1 MHFKCYRKL
10 IEGVLNIIRKSD
22 TRFSMMSLCNCW
34 CSLKWLLS
42 VSLIW
47 IQKCWSP
54 LMGSLWATGVFDGG
68 CIQSTGFQ
76 RLAWQPS
83 LSQSPSLSRCF
94 LHLPPTP
101 TPCSFM
107 SLSHLGQ
114 LSTLPSQTSCR
125 TKSSN
130 EFGPKFP
137 FQAWLDLSP
146 TIYTPT
152 YIAHVFFLQYQY
164 IFFATVPY
172 NSLFTI

>member
-1 MHFKCYRKL
+1 
-10 IEGVLNIIRKSD
+10 
-22 TRFSMMSLCNCW
+22 
-34 CSLKWLLS
+34 
-42 VSLIW
+42 
-47 IQKCWSP
+47 
-54 LMGSLWATGVFDGG
+54 MGSLWATGVFDGG

-152 YIAHVFFLQYQY
+152 YIAHVFFSSVSIYFLRNRTVQFVIYHLTY
-164 IFFATVPY
+164 ISPAHSIARKTWQIVFLSFQ
-172 NSLFTI
+172 NSGFSFL

>member
-1 MHFKCYRKL
+1 
-10 IEGVLNIIRKSD
+10 
-22 TRFSMMSLCNCW
+22 
-34 CSLKWLLS
+34 
-42 VSLIW
+42 
-47 IQKCWSP
+47 
-54 LMGSLWATGVFDGG
+54 MGSLWATGVFDGG

-152 YIAHVFFLQYQY
+152 YIAHVFFCSIN
-164 IFFATVPY
+164 IFSSQPY
-172 NSLFTI
+172 RTIRYLPFNIYFSCSFNCKENMTNLFSVISKHWIFVFVHEGIILPKEHIVHR